1 MVGLGFFAPL
11 PLAVMIPFMAMQSG
25 AMALA
30 FGTYFQY
37 GKRRIS
43 AMSNEDFN
51 KIQPGD
57 IYKGITDTIN
67 AMIPSFKQQNASMQG
82 LQQEILKQLM
92 EYAKQ
97 AAQTLPEQAGGV
109 IKAAIPDIIKQP
121 IQAGGAAIIDAQNA
135 ANEFLQ
141 ALTGFFN
148 FLPQASAFSGTTE
161 GTTPNQL
168 YVQPQN
174 QPGFIGP
181 PKSEQDP
188 FDKLGINKPENN
200 LQSGPAPILSQP
212 TPTQKQ
218 TSFQYGASAKL
229 ETTKLQQEVNKT
241 YLTMKNYWD
250 SETAKG
256 NIIKTGPIYNTRGR
270 FYFQLQEK
278 FKKAQKALIAHLL
291 RFGQS
296 G

>member
-43 AMSNEDFN
+43 AMSNEEFN

-67 AMIPSFKQQNASMQG
+67 AMIPSFRQQNASMQG

-97 AAQTLPEQAGGV
+97 AAATLPEQAGDVLKSALGPNIV
-109 IKAAIPDIIKQP
+109 GAVS
-121 IQAGGAAIIDAQNA
+121 AGGKEILNVQNELS
-135 ANEFLQ
+135 NFIES
-141 ALTGFFN
+141 LTGFFN
-148 FLPQASAFSGTTE
+148 FLPQASAFSG
-161 GTTPNQL
+161 GGATPNQL

-181 PKSEQDP
+181 PVPGPNP
-188 FDKLGINKPENN
+188 FQQLGITDPNAQTP
-200 LQSGPAPILSQP
+200 LQYYEALKGKSIDPVA
-212 TPTQKQ
+212 
-218 TSFQYGASAKL
+218 AA
-229 ETTKLQQEVNKT
+229 EQQ
-241 YLTMKNYWD
+241 L
-250 SETAKG
+250 AKG
-256 NIIKTGPIYNTRGR
+256 LAGAAQQAAKVKAPKSIVLQFNKIMEDIKARQFRINRGDYNNSPL
-270 FYFQLQEK
+270 QLANNK
-278 FKKAQKALIAHLL
+278 AGITNLFKEIAALQAKYHSI
-291 RFGQS
+291 F
-296 G
+296 

>member
-43 AMSNEDFN
+43 AMSNEEFN
-51 KIQPGD
+51 AIKAGD

-67 AMIPSFKQQNASMQG
+67 AMIPSFRQQNASMQG

-97 AAQTLPEQAGGV
+97 AAQTLPQQAGEV
-109 IKAAIPDIIKQP
+109 LKAGIPDIIKQP
-121 IQAGGAAIIDAQNA
+121 IQAGGAAIIGAQNQ
-135 ANEFLQ
+135 ANDFLE

-148 FLPQASAFSGTTE
+148 FLPQASAFSGGQATS
-161 GTTPNQL
+161 TPSQIGL
-168 YVQPQN
+168 LPQN
-174 QPGFIGP
+174 QAGLIGP
-181 PKSEQDP
+181 PKPEISGFE
-188 FDKLGINKPENN
+188 KLGINPPSTQTSTPFTT
-200 LQSGPAPILSQP
+200 LP
-212 TPTQKQ
+212 TPTSTQTQ
-218 TSFQYGASAKL
+218 TSFKYGQSAKL
-229 ETTKLQQEVNKT
+229 ETAKIQQEINT
-241 YLTMKNYWD
+241 AYNTMKNYYD

-256 NIIKTGPIYNTRGR
+256 NIVLVGPPKWNSRGKIYVN
-270 FYFQLQEK
+270 FQLK
-278 FKKAQKALIAHLL
+278 FQAAQKKLITHLQ
-291 RFGQS
+291 RFGQT
-296 G
+296 